1 MPDSAQST
9 LSTSAPLD
17 RSGLV
22 VTLRSYLKSLF
33 QVAGRPVTLA
43 VVVSFLASLTEG
55 IGIAL
60 LLPLLQVA
68 GFRMEQ
74 GGQLGRLATASRQM
88 LTSSGVPQGWWLAV
102 LLMAFVGLVAA
113 RSLMIRALS
122 VQTFSAVLR
131 FDLHVTRQLYSAI
144 LNANWLFLSRRRSSD
159 FTHALT
165 GEMSRVDTATF
176 GLVTLASSAMAS
188 LLYIAL
194 AMKLSLSMTLLV
206 LAAGALLVLLTRRST
221 RAAHES
227 GNAIST
233 SLKELY
239 SAATEHLQ
247 NLKTIKALAS
257 QQGDLVMFT
266 SLQQRVSNEVLR
278 NTRSQAAASFWF
290 EFGSLVVLGLVILI
304 SFEWLNVAPAA
315 VLLLLV
321 VFTRLMPKLS
331 AAFTQYQSFV
341 SEIPAFHNVMEL
353 RSECLQM
360 AEGESGPEPPPSLG
374 LALRLEDVSFGYSR
388 EADQVLNHVSIV
400 AEAGRVTAILGNS
413 GAGKSTAADLLNGLL
428 SPDSGR
434 VMIDATELTPALAR
448 AWRGRVGYVAQ
459 DTLLFHDTVRANLL
473 WAEPAASEAE
483 MVAVL
488 KQAAAEF
495 VLEMPNGLDTVVGDR
510 GILLSNGQRQRIAL
524 ARALLRKPSLL
535 ILDEATNSLDLENEK
550 RILDSIHE
558 AVSASR
564 KSQEQP
570 LTVIIIAHRSSAIE
584 RADMVYLLENGH
596 VAASG
601 TWESVNARRMELNTT
616 GVEF

>member
-1 MPDSAQST
+1 MRAF
-9 LSTSAPLD
+9 
-17 RSGLV
+17 
-22 VTLRSYLKSLF
+22 LKSLF
-33 QVAGRPVTLA
+33 QVAGRPVILA
-43 VVVSFLASLTEG
+43 VVVSFLVSLSEG
-55 IGIAL
+55 VGIAL

-74 GGQLGRLATASRQM
+74 GGQVGRLANASRQM
-88 LTSSGVPQGWWLAV
+88 LMQSGVPQQWWLAL
-102 LLMAFVGLVAA
+102 LLMAFVLLVAV
-113 RSLMIRALS
+113 RSLLNRAQS

-131 FDLHVTRQLYSAI
+131 FDLHVNRQLYSSI

-176 GLVTLASSAMAS
+176 GFVTLVSSAMAAVF
-188 LLYIAL
+188 YIAL
-194 AMKLSLSMTLLV
+194 AMKLSFSMTLLV
-206 LAAGALLVLLTRRST
+206 LAAGGLLVLVTRGST

-227 GNAIST
+227 GNAISS

-257 QQGDLVMFT
+257 QKGDLVMFT
-266 SLQQRVSNEVLR
+266 SLQERVSRDILR

-321 VFTRLMPKLS
+321 VFTRLMPRLS
-331 AAFTQYQSFV
+331 VAFTQYQSFV
-341 SEIPAFHNVMEL
+341 SELPAFRNVMEL
-353 RSECLQM
+353 RLECLKM
-360 AEGESGPEPPPSLG
+360 AEEEPGPEPPP
-374 LALRLEDVSFGYSR
+374 ALRQAIRLENVSFAYSDER
-388 EADQVLNHVSIV
+388 GPVLDHLSLV
-400 AEAGRVTAILGNS
+400 AEAGRVTAILGSS

-428 SPDSGR
+428 SPNDGR
-434 VMIDATELTPALAR
+434 VMIDATELTPSLAR

-473 WAEPAASEAE
+473 WAEPSASEEE
-483 MVAVL
+483 MIAVL
-488 KQAAAEF
+488 KRAAADF
-495 VLEMPNGLDTVVGDR
+495 VLEMPNGLDSVVGDR

-535 ILDEATNSLDLENEK
+535 ILDEATNSLDMENEK
-550 RILDSIHE
+550 RILDSIHA
-558 AVSASR
+558 AVSDSR
-564 KSQEQP
+564 KPQELP
-570 LTVIIIAHRSSAIE
+570 LTVIIIAHRASAIE
-584 RADMVYLLENGH
+584 RADMVYLLEGGH